1 MTQKMPSKAVTKTK
15 NKEHNTRLRKI
26 NRAGVQQRLSLSI
39 FAAMFQPVIHASQAL
54 LNDLKKVVSDLDATA
69 YAGAQ
74 DVLSGAS
81 VGQHVRH
88 LLEFYQCLLGQCLN
102 GRVNYSLRVRELQL
116 EQSAEYASGVCDDLI
131 CQLQYLDGDQ
141 SLILDMDDLDIQAD
155 AVSVPSSLAR
165 ELIYC
170 VEHAIHHMAIIK
182 IGIMLQNPQFTL
194 PEGFGVA
201 PSTIRYRTSQC
212 AQ

>member
-1 MTQKMPSKAVTKTK
+1 
-15 NKEHNTRLRKI
+15 
-26 NRAGVQQRLSLSI
+26 
-39 FAAMFQPVIHASQAL
+39 MFQPVIQASQAL
-54 LNDLKKVVSDLDATA
+54 LSDLKKVISDLEAPA
-69 YAGAQ
+69 YAGPQ

-88 LLEFYQCLLGQCLN
+88 LLEFYQCLLGQSPA

-116 EQSAEYASGVCDDLI
+116 EQSPGFAFEICEDLI
-131 CQLQYLDGDQ
+131 CQLQHLDGDYE
-141 SLILDMDDLDIQAD
+141 LILDMDDLDISSQG
-155 AVSVPSSLAR
+155 VSVPSSLSR

-182 IGIMLQNPQFTL
+182 IGIIQQSPGFLL
-194 PEGFGVA
+194 PDGFGVA

>member
-1 MTQKMPSKAVTKTK
+1 
-15 NKEHNTRLRKI
+15 
-26 NRAGVQQRLSLSI
+26 
-39 FAAMFQPVIHASQAL
+39 MFQPVIQASQAL
-54 LNDLKKVVSDLDATA
+54 LSDLKQVLINLPATQ

-88 LLEFYQCLLGQCLN
+88 LLEFYQCLLDQCP
-102 GRVNYSLRVRELQL
+102 RQEVNYSLRIRDLQL
-116 EQSAEYASGVCDDLI
+116 EQSAMVATQTCDDLI
-131 CQLQYLDGDQ
+131 RRLNEVNRDLT
-141 SLILDMDDLDIQAD
+141 LTLHMDDLDVATGPV
-155 AVSVPSSLAR
+155 AVPSSLAR

-182 IGIMLQNPQFTL
+182 IGIMQQDPRFIL

-201 PSTIRYRTSQC
+201 PSTIRYRASQC

>member
-1 MTQKMPSKAVTKTK
+1 
-15 NKEHNTRLRKI
+15 
-26 NRAGVQQRLSLSI
+26 
-39 FAAMFQPVIHASQAL
+39 MFQPVIQASQAL
-54 LNDLKKVVSDLDATA
+54 LSDLKIVLSDLDAPA

-88 LLEFYQCLLGQCLN
+88 LLEFYQCLLGQALS
-102 GRVNYSLRVRELQL
+102 GRVNYSLRIRELQL
-116 EQSAEYASGVCDDLI
+116 EQSSAYAIEICEDLI
-131 CQLQYLDGDQ
+131 CQLQYLEGDQ
-141 SLILDMDDLDIQAD
+141 ALTLDMDDLDAHS
-155 AVSVPSSLAR
+155 APVAVPSSLSR

-170 VEHAIHHMAIIK
+170 IEHAIHHMAIIK
-182 IGIMLQNPQFTL
+182 IGIMLQNPRFCL

-201 PSTIRYRTSQC
+201 PSTIRYRSSQC

>member
-1 MTQKMPSKAVTKTK
+1 
-15 NKEHNTRLRKI
+15 
-26 NRAGVQQRLSLSI
+26 
-39 FAAMFQPVIHASQAL
+39 MFLPVILASQAL
-54 LNDLKKVVSDLDATA
+54 LSDLKKVIFDLDASTF
-69 YAGAQ
+69 AGAQ

-88 LLEFYQCLLGQCLN
+88 LLEFYQCLLGQSAS

-116 EQSAEYASGVCDDLI
+116 EQSVEYAAEICEDLI
-131 CQLQYLDGDQ
+131 CQLQHLNCDQ
-141 SLILDMDDLDIQAD
+141 PLTLDMDDLDIHAAAV
-155 AVSVPSSLAR
+155 AVSSSLSR

-170 VEHAIHHMAIIK
+170 IEHAIHHMAIIK
-182 IGIMLQNPQFTL
+182 IGIMLQNPEFDL

-201 PSTIRYRTSQC
+201 PSTIRYRNTQC

>member
-1 MTQKMPSKAVTKTK
+1 
-15 NKEHNTRLRKI
+15 
-26 NRAGVQQRLSLSI
+26 
-39 FAAMFQPVIHASQAL
+39 MFEPVIQASQAL
-54 LNDLKKVVSDLDATA
+54 LRDLKQVLTDLPASH

-74 DVLSGAS
+74 DVMSGAS

-88 LLEFYQCLLGQCLN
+88 LLEFYQCLLDQCS
-102 GRVNYSLRVRELQL
+102 RQEVNYSLRVRDMEL
-116 EQSAEYASGVCDDLI
+116 EQSAVMATRTCDALI
-131 CQLQYLDGDQ
+131 GRLKQIQGDQ
-141 SLILDMDDLDIQAD
+141 PLTLHMDDLDITAETV
-155 AVSVPSSLAR
+155 AVPSSLAR

-182 IGIMLQNPQFTL
+182 IGIMQQDPRFQL

-201 PSTIRYRTSQC
+201 PSTIRYRASQC

>member
-1 MTQKMPSKAVTKTK
+1 MGPRKKPNDRRKIPSKDFD
-15 NKEHNTRLRKI
+15 RFRD
-26 NRAGVQQRLSLSI
+26 QQQSSFVI
-39 FAAMFQPVIHASQAL
+39 FGLMFQPVIHASQAL
-54 LNDLKKVVSDLDATA
+54 LSDLKKVISNLNAPD

-88 LLEFYQCLLGQCLN
+88 LLEFYQCLLGQN
-102 GRVNYSLRVRELQL
+102 ASGRVNYSLRVRELQL
-116 EQSAEYASGVCDDLI
+116 EQSSTYAVGICEDLI
-131 CQLQYLDGDQ
+131 SQLHVLEGDQ
-141 SLILDMDDLDIQAD
+141 PLILDMDDLDAHS
-155 AVSVPSSLAR
+155 APVAVPSSLSR

-170 VEHAIHHMAIIK
+170 IEHAIHHMAIIK
-182 IGIMLQNPQFTL
+182 IGIMMQNPHFAL
-194 PEGFGVA
+194 PDGFGVA

>member
-1 MTQKMPSKAVTKTK
+1 
-15 NKEHNTRLRKI
+15 
-26 NRAGVQQRLSLSI
+26 
-39 FAAMFQPVIHASQAL
+39 MFHPVIQASQAL
-54 LNDLKKVVSDLDATA
+54 LIDLKQVLTHLPASQ

-88 LLEFYQCLLGQCLN
+88 LLEFYQCLLDQC
-102 GRVNYSLRVRELQL
+102 GRQEVNYSLRVRDLNL
-116 EQSAEYASGVCDDLI
+116 EQSSQVATRTCEELI
-131 CQLQYLDGDQ
+131 CRLKEIHSDEPLT
-141 SLILDMDDLDIQAD
+141 LHMDDLDFSAEPV
-155 AVSVPSSLAR
+155 AVPSSLAR

-182 IGIMLQNPQFTL
+182 IGIMQQDPRFSL

-201 PSTIRYRTSQC
+201 PSTIRYRASQC

>member
-1 MTQKMPSKAVTKTK
+1 
-15 NKEHNTRLRKI
+15 
-26 NRAGVQQRLSLSI
+26 
-39 FAAMFQPVIHASQAL
+39 MFLPVIQASQAL
-54 LNDLKKVVSDLDATA
+54 LSDLKKVISDLDAPT

-88 LLEFYQCLLGQCLN
+88 LLEFYQCLLGQRPA
-102 GRVNYSLRVRELQL
+102 GRINYSLRVREIKL
-116 EQSAEYASGVCDDLI
+116 EQSTSFAAEICEDLI
-131 CQLQYLDGDQ
+131 CQLEYLVGDN
-141 SLILDMDDLDIQAD
+141 SLILDMDDLDVTSEC
-155 AVSVPSSLAR
+155 VSVPSSLSR

-182 IGIMLQNPQFTL
+182 IGIMLQIPEFRL
-194 PEGFGVA
+194 PDGFGVA